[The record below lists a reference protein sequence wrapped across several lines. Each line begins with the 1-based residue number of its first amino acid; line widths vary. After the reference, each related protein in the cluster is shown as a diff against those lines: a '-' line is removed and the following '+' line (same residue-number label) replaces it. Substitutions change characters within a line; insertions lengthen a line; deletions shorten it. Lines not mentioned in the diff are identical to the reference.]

1 MTGSTVTGPIGT
13 AEHAFV
19 VPAYGD
25 SPYLEACLRSLTA
38 QSAPSRIVVATST
51 PSPFIETRAKRAGAA
66 YAVNPRVGGGIGA
79 DWNFALSCAE
89 RRFVTLAHQDDV
101 YRPDFASLTL
111 ALFARKPRGAL
122 VFTGARHV
130 DARGRAHLSRLSAVK
145 GAITALA
152 TAGAEAAGPLRRR
165 LLLAFGNPVHCSSV
179 TLDTARLP
187 DFRFDETLRSNL
199 DWEAWLRLHRQG
211 AVFLHAPEPLVDRRY
226 HPGTET
232 TQALR
237 DGARAREDLQMF
249 EALWPRPLAR
259 AIAFAYRAGY

>member
-1 MTGSTVTGPIGT
+1 MTGVIGT

-51 PSPFIETRAKRAGAA
+51 PSPFIESRAKRAGAH
-66 YAVNPRVGGGIGA
+66 YAVNPRAGGGIGG

-89 RRFVTLAHQDDV
+89 RRFVTLAHQDDL
-101 YRPDFASLTL
+101 YRADFASLTL
-111 ALFARKPRGAL
+111 ALFARRPQGAL

-130 DARGRAHLSRLSAVK
+130 DAQGRAHVSKLNAVK
-145 GAITALA
+145 SAIT
-152 TAGAEAAGPLRRR
+152 TAAMAGTEAAGPLRRR

-179 TLDTARLP
+179 TLDVARVS

-199 DWEAWLRLHRQG
+199 DWEAWLRLHKQG
-211 AVFLHAPEPLVDRRY
+211 ATFLRAPEPLVDRRY
-226 HPGTET
+226 HPDTET
-232 TQALR
+232 TAVLR
-237 DGARAREDLQMF
+237 DGAREREDLQMF
-249 EALWPRPLAR
+249 EALWPRPVAR